1 MTMTTNTTRLER
13 MRNFG
18 ISAHIDAGKTTL
30 AERILFLTERI
41 RAVHEVRGRD
51 GVGATMDTTA
61 IERDRGISVQS
72 AAVTV
77 PWRDHALTV
86 IDTPGH
92 VDFTVEVERA
102 LRVLDGAVLLLCAVG
117 GVQAQTRTV
126 DVQMRRHALPRVAF
140 INKCDRP
147 GADPAAVVEQMR
159 SVLGLNAA
167 LAQLPWGLGP
177 DLRGVIDLVQMRA
190 LRFAGQNGRVVEAG
204 PIPIALRDAAEA
216 ARAALLDA
224 VSLHD
229 DALLAA
235 LIEDESI
242 STDLLQAA
250 IARQVQAR
258 AFVPVLLG
266 SAMQNIGV
274 QPLLDAVCAWLPP
287 PAAVDAT
294 DAAGSVTVHP
304 IADAAPVALAFKH
317 QRVGQTDWTWLR
329 IYRGVLHPRDRL
341 RLARTGRTI
350 RLGRLARLDA
360 GRVLPVECAGP
371 GEVVA
376 VRAIDCASGDTL
388 LGGEAQ
394 VELAP
399 LVVPEPVV
407 EARLKVRGVDKSVSK
422 ALARFARE
430 DPTLRIYTDPETDEV
445 RLCGMG
451 ELHLEVY
458 LTRLKAECRIEAA
471 LDAPTVSYRQTIKR
485 AAAFD
490 ETRRKQTGGPGEYA
504 RIVGRIEPCAAP
516 FEFEW
521 QVTGGAIP
529 TEYRES
535 VRAGFADTLANG
547 PDGGPPVIG
556 VRVVIEDGRT
566 HPNDSSERA
575 FYLGAR
581 DALRVALAAAGPCRL
596 EPIMTVVTTT
606 GVEAQGAAIR
616 TLLQRRGQVVGTEV
630 DDRYVHV
637 TAEVPLAEM
646 FGYASTLRG
655 VTAGAGTFTMAF
667 ARYAPMPT

>member
-1 MTMTTNTTRLER
+1 MRIER

-30 AERILFLTERI
+30 AERILFLTDRI
-41 RAVHEVRGRD
+41 RSVHEVRGRD
-51 GVGATMDTTA
+51 GVGATMDTTD

-77 PWRDHALTV
+77 PWDDHALTV

-126 DVQMRRHALPRVAF
+126 DAQMRRYALPRVAF
-140 INKCDRP
+140 VNKCDRP
-147 GADPAAVVEQMR
+147 GADPVGVVEQMQA
-159 SVLGLNAA
+159 VLGLNAA
-167 LAQLPWGLGP
+167 LVQLPWGLGP
-177 DLRGVIDLVQMRA
+177 DLRGVIDLVEMCAMR
-190 LRFAGQNGRVVEAG
+190 FVGQNGRVVERG
-204 PIPIALRDAAEA
+204 PIPASMADAAHT
-216 ARAALLDA
+216 ARQALLDA

-229 DALLAA
+229 DALL
-235 LIEDESI
+235 E
-242 STDLLQAA
+242 LLLSDASPTADQLNAA
-250 IARQVQAR
+250 IARQTKAR
-258 AFVPVLLG
+258 QFVPVLLG
-266 SAMQNIGV
+266 SAMQNVGV
-274 QPLLDAVCAWLPP
+274 QPLLDAVCAWLPA
-287 PAAVDAT
+287 PAAVQAT
-294 DAAGSVTVHP
+294 VAEVPVTVHP
-304 IADAAPVALAFKH
+304 IDDGSAVALAFKH
-317 QRVGQTDWTWLR
+317 QRIGQTDWTWLR
-329 IYRGVLHPRDRL
+329 VYRGVLRPRDRL
-341 RLARTGRTI
+341 RLVRTGRVI

-360 GRVLPVECAGP
+360 GRVEAVESAGP

-376 VRAIDCASGDTL
+376 VRAVDCASGDTL
-388 LGGEAQ
+388 VGGSEW

-399 LVVPEPVV
+399 MTVPEPVV
-407 EARLKVRGVDKSVSK
+407 EARLKMRGADKAVSK
-422 ALARFARE
+422 TLARFARE

-458 LTRLKAECRIEAA
+458 LARLREECRIEAE
-471 LDAPTVSYRQTIKR
+471 LDAPTVSYRQTIGR
-485 AAAFD
+485 PATFD
-490 ETRRKQTGGPGEYA
+490 HTRRKQTGGPGEYA
-504 RIVGRIEPCAAP
+504 RIVGRIEPCDEP
-516 FEFEW
+516 FAFVW
-521 QVTGGAIP
+521 RVTGGAIP
-529 TEYRES
+529 SEYRAA

-547 PDGGPPVIG
+547 PDGGPPVMG
-556 VRVVIEDGRT
+556 VRVVVEDGRT

-581 DALRVALAAAGPCRL
+581 DAVRAALVDARPHRL
-596 EPIMTVVTTT
+596 EPVMTVVATT
-606 GVEAQGAAIR
+606 GIESQGAAIR
-616 TLLQRRGQVVGTEV
+616 SLLQRRGQVVGTAV

-646 FGYASTLRG
+646 FGYASALRS

-667 ARYAPMPT
+667 ARYAPAPT